1 MPTDDG
7 TAWSSAWRDAGE
19 GSGSRRC
26 RCCWG
31 ALLLARTLPLVAEV
45 LKLPGNRV
53 LALMQQG
60 PAPSDKELELC
71 IATRQKSL
79 ACMMVM
85 RCRSY

>member
-1 MPTDDG
+1 M
-7 TAWSSAWRDAGE
+7 AGR
-19 GSGSRRC
+19 GRRI
-26 RCCWG
+26 G
-31 ALLLARTLPLVAEV
+31 IAALSLLLGRAAPRRALPLVAEV